1 MISHDFTGR
10 VALITGGTRG
20 IGRATAELLA
30 AAGARVAL
38 TSRSAEAAAAA
49 AAEIAAAAGAD
60 PTAVTGHGA
69 HAADPAAA
77 DAAAAAAAAAH
88 GRLDILVNNAGTN
101 PAYGPLTRQP
111 QAALDKTMAVNAL
124 APVSWARAAV
134 DHGLGAHPGAAI
146 VNVSSIGALAV
157 EDGLGAYDA
166 AKAALLHIT
175 RQLAR
180 ELAPAVR
187 VNAVSPGIVR
197 TRLSEALWSGREAA
211 VAATTPLGRLG
222 EPVDVA
228 AAIAFLAGEA
238 AAWITGANLVIDGG
252 QLIGVGAPG
261 APGAPEVAGAPGAGA

>member
-1 MISHDFTGR
+1 M
-10 VALITGGTRG
+10 
-20 IGRATAELLA
+20 
-30 AAGARVAL
+30 
-38 TSRSAEAAAAA
+38 
-49 AAEIAAAAGAD
+49 
-60 PTAVTGHGA
+60 
-69 HAADPAAA
+69 
-77 DAAAAAAAAAH
+77 
-88 GRLDILVNNAGTN
+88 
-101 PAYGPLTRQP
+101 
-111 QAALDKTMAVNAL
+111 
-124 APVSWARAAV
+124 
-134 DHGLGAHPGAAI
+134 
-146 VNVSSIGALAV
+146 

-252 QLIGVGAPG
+252 QLIGVGAP
-261 APGAPEVAGAPGAGA
+261 EVAGAPGAGA